1 MKQPFLTHE
10 WMDGSLLYYIASLHI
25 SAKKKK
31 KSILLSCRW
40 DEWGGNRLLTAIWL
54 QSISLWKVFPLFVFV
69 ITCDRKKWL
78 QWWFCDWFQFPV
90 WKLACFGVDSLMIC
104 ACVSLWLISV
114 VLLDTT
120 SVLGELGWKAY
131 PINGVRRLTFDFS
144 FSLHFVHCNFFFFH
158 PWAQSCTPCN
168 REICCNLEIDNR

>member
-1 MKQPFLTHE
+1 MNE
-10 WMDGSLLYYIASLHI
+10 WMGHYCIILHLFTFQQ
-25 SAKKKK
+25 KKKK

-69 ITCDRKKWL
+69 ITCDRKKWW
-78 QWWFCDWFQFPV
+78 QWRFCDWFQFPV

-144 FSLHFVHCNFFFFH
+144 FSLHFVHCNFFFSIH
-158 PWAQSCTPCN
+158 GLSHVPHATGKYAATWK
-168 REICCNLEIDNR
+168 